1 MRRQPVPQRVRRVG
15 QPFAALLPPPLLPL
29 LPLVGVLLLLPLVLL
44 GVLLL
49 LVLRRRGGC
58 HFGSRE
64 SEDGLCLSLQ
74 LRPMVVE
81 VPPGRRLQ
89 LEAREVR

>member
-29 LPLVGVLLLLPLVLL
+29 LPLVLLLLLLPLV
-44 GVLLL
+44 L

>member
-15 QPFAALLPPPLLPL
+15 QPFAALLPPPLL
-29 LPLVGVLLLLPLVLL
+29 LLLPLVLL
-44 GVLLL
+44 VLLL
-49 LVLRRRGGC
+49 LLLRRRGGC

>member
-29 LPLVGVLLLLPLVLL
+29 LPLVLLLLLLPLVLL
-44 GVLLL
+44 VLLV

-58 HFGSRE
+58 HFGSRG